1 MAVMMVVQFFMGRE
15 VLNLMREILIMMSG
29 REFIMREKRIMIG
42 EI

>member
-1 MAVMMVVQFFMGRE
+1 MMVVQFFMGRE